1 VKAVFFDLH
10 RYEKRE
16 LELVPVPKGIEFHF
30 LTDRLSEATVY
41 AAQGA
46 EVVCCFVNDDLGEA
60 NLRRLHAIGVKLIA
74 LRSAG
79 FNHVHLP
86 TVRELGLVVVRVP
99 EYSPHAVAEHAVALL
114 LTLNRKTHRAF
125 NRVREGNFSLDGLV
139 GFDLYKKKV
148 GVVGLGRIG
157 TAFAQIM
164 NGFGAEV
171 LAFDR
176 DLSRAISAGVKFRLC
191 DLEALFK
198 ESDIISL
205 HVPLTSETHHLV
217 NEKLFSVMKTGAILI
232 NTSRG
237 RLIDTKSLIS
247 SLKDG
252 RLGGAGLDVYE
263 EEEGLFFEDHSLE
276 PLTDENLTRLLTFPN
291 VLMTSHQGFL
301 THEALRAIAETTIQ
315 SIQDFLLG
323 KELQNK
329 V

>member
-1 VKAVFFDLH
+1 MKAVFFDLH
-10 RYEKRE
+10 RYEKKE
-16 LELVPVPKGIEFHF
+16 IDKIPVPTGIEFQF
-30 LTDRLSEATVY
+30 LAERLTGATVR
-41 AAQGA
+41 AAAGA
-46 EVVCCFVNDDLGEA
+46 VVVCCFVNDDLGEE
-60 NLRRLHAIGVKLIA
+60 NLRSLHELGVKLIA

-86 TVRELGLVVVRVP
+86 TARSLGLSVVRVP

-139 GFDLYKKKV
+139 GFDLHKKKV

-171 LAFDR
+171 LGYDR
-176 DLSRAISAGVKFRLC
+176 DIVRAKTSGVKFRNC
-191 DLEALFK
+191 DLETLFR
-198 ESDIISL
+198 ESDVISL

-217 NEKLFSVMKTGAILI
+217 NERFFSVMKPGAVLI

-237 RLIDTKSLIS
+237 RLIDTKAMIS
-247 SLKDG
+247 SLKHG

-263 EEEGLFFEDHSLE
+263 EEEGLFFQDHSLE
-276 PLTDENLTRLLTFPN
+276 PLPDETLARLLTFPN

-301 THEALRAIAETTIQ
+301 TNEALCAIAETTVA

-323 KELQNK
+323 KELRNK

>member
-1 VKAVFFDLH
+1 MKAVFYDLH

-16 LELVPVPKGIEFHF
+16 LDLIPVPKGIEFHF
-30 LTDRLSEATVY
+30 LTDRLNDSTVY
-41 AAQGA
+41 AARGA

-60 NLRRLHAIGVKLIA
+60 NLRRLHALGVKLIA

-86 TVRELGLVVVRVP
+86 TARELGLSVVRVP

-164 NGFGAEV
+164 NGFGTEV
-171 LAFDR
+171 LGFDR
-176 DLSRAISAGVKFRLC
+176 DPSRALAAGVKFRMC

-205 HVPLTSETHHLV
+205 HIPLNSETHHLV
-217 NEKLFSVMKTGAILI
+217 NEKIFSVMKTGAILI

-301 THEALRAIAETTIQ
+301 TYEALRAIGVTTIQ
-315 SIQDFLLG
+315 SIQDFSLG

>member
-1 VKAVFFDLH
+1 MKAVFYDLH
-10 RYEKRE
+10 RYEKKE
-16 LELVPVPKGIEFHF
+16 IDKIPVPAGIEFQF
-30 LTDRLSEATVY
+30 LNDRLTEATVH
-41 AAQGA
+41 AAAGA

-60 NLRRLHAIGVKLIA
+60 NLRSLHGLGVKLIA

-86 TVRELGLVVVRVP
+86 TARSLGLHVVRVP

-139 GFDLYKKKV
+139 GFDLFKKKV

-171 LAFDR
+171 LGFDR
-176 DLSRAISAGVKFRLC
+176 DPGRAKASGVKFRSC
-191 DLEALFK
+191 DLETLFR
-198 ESDIISL
+198 EADVISL

-217 NEKLFSVMKTGAILI
+217 NESLFAVMKPGAVLI

-237 RLIDTKSLIS
+237 RLIDTKAMIT
-247 SLKDG
+247 SLKHG

-276 PLTDENLTRLLTFPN
+276 PLPDETLARLLTFPN

-301 THEALRAIAETTIQ
+301 TNEALCAIAETTIA

-323 KELQNK
+323 NELRNK

>member
-1 VKAVFFDLH
+1 MKAVFYDLH
-10 RYEKRE
+10 RYEKKE
-16 LELVPVPKGIEFHF
+16 LDRIPIWPGMEFQF
-30 LTDRLSEATVY
+30 LTDRLTEATSH
-41 AAQGA
+41 AAEGA
-46 EVVCCFVNDDLGEA
+46 QIVCCFVNDDLGEA
-60 NLRRLHAIGVKLIA
+60 NIRRLHALGVKLIA

-86 TVRELGLVVVRVP
+86 TAKALGLKVVRVP

-139 GFDLYKKKV
+139 GFDLYKKTV

-171 LAFDR
+171 LGYDR
-176 DLSRAISAGVKFRLC
+176 DCSRAVNAGVKFRAC
-191 DLEALFK
+191 DLKALFR
-198 ESDIISL
+198 ESDVVSL
-205 HVPLTSETHHLV
+205 HVPLTTETHHLV
-217 NEKLFSVMKTGAILI
+217 NEELFSIMKPGAVLI

-237 RLIDTKSLIS
+237 RLIDTKAMIAT
-247 SLKDG
+247 LKNG
-252 RLGGAGLDVYE
+252 NLGGAGLDVYE

-276 PLTDENLTRLLTFPN
+276 PLTDENLARLLTFPN
-291 VLMTSHQGFL
+291 VLLTSHQGFL
-301 THEALRAIAETTIQ
+301 TNEALRAIAETTVS
-315 SIQDFLLG
+315 SIQDFHLG
-323 KELQNK
+323 KELRNQ

>member
-1 VKAVFFDLH
+1 MKAVFFDLH